1 MNGIIPII
9 VSVAVAIVLIIATFT
24 GLVWFGFR
32 MGRTVAGFTP
42 EPIIKPKEE
51 NLVDD
56 DPYFEAMHGYP
67 QGSTPTVEDRT

>member
-1 MNGIIPII
+1 MPEIILII
-9 VSVAVAIVLIIATFT
+9 VAVVVAIVFLIAAFT
-24 GLVWFGFR
+24 VLVWFGFR

-51 NLVDD
+51 NFVDE

-67 QGSTPTVEDRT
+67 QGNTPTVEDRT